1 MGRKF
6 NELLTRYEEYLW
18 PDLIILGGG
27 LAEEFPK
34 YERFLETKAP
44 LGAAALGS
52 AADIVGA
59 ARVGAT
65 GDF

>member
-1 MGRKF
+1 M
-6 NELLTRYEEYLW
+6 
-18 PDLIILGGG
+18 GGG

-34 YERFLETKAP
+34 YERFLKTKAP
-44 LGAAALGS
+44 LVAAALGT
-52 AADIVGA
+52 AAGIVGA